1 MRKKIKIFAAVLLMS
16 SFLFPAAPGF
26 SQQRRISPNV
36 RLPPPAGGRGL
47 SAVDAEDEKQT
58 RRIEGKTS
66 VPGAT
71 NIRDAAEKYLRRNAR
86 ELGIAPIVNSRDAGS
101 GLRVVDEK
109 KSLTGT
115 HLTYRQFYNNLPV
128 FNEQLKV
135 SVNKNLQITQVSSDV
150 EPVGGGSR
158 DVLDT
163 IIGSSEADAIKAAI
177 AAVKATDAPVNTPK
191 AEVGI
196 ITSKDAEAATVYRVT
211 FSTKNPGAAWVVL
224 VDAKTLEV
232 LSVKNVARYAVG
244 RGMVFKPNP
253 IISSGLTTFKD
264 NNDANS
270 IALNKQRV
278 SVVLQDLDTSGTL
291 SGTYATTKPTR
302 TFRRAFSKLRNF
314 NYLRAD
320 DRFEEVMSYYYV
332 TETSR
337 YVQSLG
343 FDMKEIMGG
352 RALPIDVNF
361 ENIENAFFDPIQK
374 QLAFGSGSVDTAED
388 ATVIVHEF
396 GHALLDFQAPNFD
409 TGNSYTEGGAMHEG
423 FGDYLSA
430 SFFAGSGFQK
440 GVWSGF
446 LGSWFAAGIPEL
458 SVGKAPPYLR
468 SMNNTKHYPE
478 NLDEMGEP
486 HNSSEI
492 WSGALWD
499 IFKKLGKKPADTLII
514 ESNFRLN
521 GAAKFA
527 DAANNIL
534 AVDKELYEGR
544 NQTVLREIFA
554 KRGILK

>member
-1 MRKKIKIFAAVLLMS
+1 MS

-26 SQQRRISPNV
+26 GQQRSVSPNV
-36 RLPPPAGGRGL
+36 QLPPPTGSRG
-47 SAVDAEDEKQT
+47 SKSVRAEGEKQT

-71 NIRDAAEKYLRRNAR
+71 GIRDAADKYLQRNAR
-86 ELGIAPIVNSRDAGS
+86 ELNIDPIINSRDAGS
-101 GLRVVDEK
+101 GLRVVEEK

-135 SVNKNLQITQVSSDV
+135 SVNKNLQVTQVSSDV
-150 EPVGGGSR
+150 EPVGAGSKSGF
-158 DVLDT
+158 DT
-163 IIGSSEADAIKAAI
+163 KIGSSEAEAIKAAV
-177 AAVKATDAPVNTPK
+177 AAVKATDAPTNPPK
-191 AEVGI
+191 AEAGI
-196 ITSKDAEAATVYRVT
+196 ITSKSADAATVYRVT
-211 FSTKNPGAAWVVL
+211 FSTRNPGAAWVVL

-232 LSVKNVARYAVG
+232 LSVRNVARYAVG

-253 IISSGLTTFKD
+253 IVSSGLATFKD
-264 NNDANS
+264 NNNANS

-278 SVVLQDLDTSGTL
+278 SVVLQDLDNSGTL

-302 TFRRAFSKLRNF
+302 TFKRALSKTRVFNFLRSDN
-314 NYLRAD
+314 
-320 DRFEEVMSYYYV
+320 RFEEVMAYHYV
-332 TETSR
+332 TEPSR
-337 YVQSLG
+337 YIQSLG
-343 FDMKEIMGG
+343 FDMKSIFDG

-361 ENIENAFFDPIQK
+361 ANIENAFFDPLEK
-374 QLAFGSGSVDTAED
+374 QLLFGNGGVDTAED

-396 GHALLDFQAPNFD
+396 GHALLDHQAPNFD
-409 TGNSYTEGGAMHEG
+409 TGNGYTEGGAIHEG
-423 FGDYLSA
+423 FGDYLAA
-430 SFFAGSGFQK
+430 SFFAGTGFRK
-440 GVWSGF
+440 GEWSAF
-446 LGSWFAAGIPEL
+446 LGSWFATGIPEL
-458 SVGKAPPYLR
+458 NAGATPPHLR
-468 SMNNTKHYPE
+468 SMVNTKRYPE

-486 HNSSEI
+486 HNNGEI
-492 WSGALWD
+492 WSATLWD

-544 NQTVLREIFA
+544 NQAALRGVFV